1 MQRPAASIF
10 FAFPALFA
18 AWGCSSSS
26 SDAPSSGSPMPAVC
40 EAPGYYV
47 EADSTPIK
55 QVTAKLLLPSG
66 EAAAALPVQVCGIDT
81 CLKYNA
87 NQSGVLNVTVQDS
100 LVRPALKYGD
110 GFDFAELA
118 IPLGEGTQNLGEL
131 VALPLPPYAEGA
143 KFPKSGPVT
152 SGDVTLKLA
161 SNATVEHDSL
171 TYSDPSELV
180 FRSVEVPIA
189 ESEKALPPSFGF
201 ELAYGL
207 APLGST
213 FCPAAELSLENTLAW
228 APGTEVEVFV
238 QGLDVAENWA
248 PYGTWQP
255 VAEARVSSDGKT
267 IDTTSG
273 GIPIL
278 SSIALRRNQ

>member
-1 MQRPAASIF
+1 
-10 FAFPALFA
+10 
-18 AWGCSSSS
+18 
-26 SDAPSSGSPMPAVC
+26 MPAVC
-40 EAPGYYV
+40 DAPGYYV
-47 EADSTPIK
+47 EADSTDIK

-81 CLKYNA
+81 CLKYKA
-87 NQSGVLNVTVQDS
+87 NQSGVLNVSPEQS
-100 LVRPALKYGD
+100 LIRPALKYGD

-118 IPLGEGTQNLGEL
+118 IPLADGTQNLGEL
-131 VALPLPPYAEGA
+131 VAMPLPAFAEGA
-143 KFPKSGPVT
+143 KFPKAGPVT
-152 SGDVTLKLA
+152 SGDVTLELA
-161 SNATVEHDSL
+161 SNAKVEHDNL

-189 ESEKALPPSFGF
+189 ESEKALPPEFGF

-207 APLGST
+207 APIGST
-213 FCPAAELSLENTLAW
+213 FCPAAGLSLKNTLAW

-278 SSIALRRNQ
+278 SSIALRRK